1 MKNKVQYKKY
11 LIKTLIITILFL
23 ITFFILN
30 TLIYKIYTYNNNLAL
45 NTIITKVKEE
55 YPNITDNEIM
65 EILNA
70 KDYDKNLLNA
80 YNLNLNNNYILQNN
94 AIYKYLIITNTILLL
109 IYILTIYFLFSKY
122 NHKKDLNI
130 LEITNYLKEI
140 NRHNYTLDI
149 KTLSEDELSILKN
162 ELYKTTVTLKE
173 VADIA
178 SNDKQN
184 LKDSLEDISHQLKTP
199 LTSILVM
206 LDNLIDNEDMEKT
219 TKEEFLHNIKQEI
232 NNISYLV
239 NTLLK
244 LSKFDA
250 NTITLQKEQIKMSKI
265 VKSVLQNTNVLSELK
280 NIKIIVK
287 CPEDTYINGDLHWEV
302 EALTNILKN
311 ALEHSYNDS
320 TITIE
325 ISKNNVYTLITIK
338 DNGIGIA
345 KEDLPHIFER
355 FYKGKN
361 SSDDSIGIGLALAK
375 TIILKDNGN
384 ISVTSNKKG
393 TTFTIKY
400 FNI

>member
-1 MKNKVQYKKY
+1 
-11 LIKTLIITILFL
+11 
-23 ITFFILN
+23 
-30 TLIYKIYTYNNNLAL
+30 
-45 NTIITKVKEE
+45 
-55 YPNITDNEIM
+55 
-65 EILNA
+65 
-70 KDYDKNLLNA
+70 
-80 YNLNLNNNYILQNN
+80 
-94 AIYKYLIITNTILLL
+94 
-109 IYILTIYFLFSKY
+109 
-122 NHKKDLNI
+122 
-130 LEITNYLKEI
+130 
-140 NRHNYTLDI
+140 
-149 KTLSEDELSILKN
+149 
-162 ELYKTTVTLKE
+162 
-173 VADIA
+173 
-178 SNDKQN
+178 
-184 LKDSLEDISHQLKTP
+184 
-199 LTSILVM
+199 M
-206 LDNLIDNEDMEKT
+206 LDNLIDNEDMDKN

-250 NTITLQKEQIKMSKI
+250 NTITLQKEQINMSKI

-287 CPEDTYINGDLHWEV
+287 CPEDICINGDLHWEV

-384 ISVTSNKKG
+384 ISVASNKKG

-400 FNI
+400 FNN

>member
-173 VADIA
+173 VANIA
-178 SNDKQN
+178 STDKQN

-206 LDNLIDNEDMEKT
+206 LDNLIDNEDMDKT
-219 TKEEFLHNIKQEI
+219 TKEEFLHSIKQEI